1 MKQLISWVCCL
12 LVTGQ
17 ILYAQTSESELLTI
31 PDTIGYDYYEKTEE
45 LLENLDVLEITSGVL
60 YERGFPF
67 VNFEPFKGGA
77 LDTVTANRLT
87 FSLAYASL
95 FSMAMDTVKRL
106 PLPQRYMQKVDA
118 LAEREQ
124 ADTIPL
130 LILHQNYHQIFALE
144 LDKAHFMRQVG
155 SETIAL
161 KILESMEQ
169 CGVDSIQ

>member
-31 PDTIGYDYYEKTEE
+31 PDSIGYDYYEKTAE
-45 LLENLDVLEITSGVL
+45 LLENLDVSEVNSGIL

-77 LDTVTANRLT
+77 LDTVTANRLA

-106 PLPQRYMQKVDA
+106 PLPQRYMQKVDV
-118 LAEREQ
+118 LA
-124 ADTIPL
+124 
-130 LILHQNYHQIFALE
+130 
-144 LDKAHFMRQVG
+144 V
-155 SETIAL
+155 
-161 KILESMEQ
+161 
-169 CGVDSIQ
+169 